1 MPLPKN
7 SANTMKIEIP
17 APITIPVKGWEI
29 GQSFP
34 SLAQL
39 EIKIKR
45 KEVKINSVNNVE
57 LILIDFSILISFN
70 NIELYLNPKT
80 TIEEPNICENIYA
93 VNSNFDIKFFE
104 NK

>member
-17 APITIPVKGWEI
+17 TPITIPVKGWEI
-29 GQSFP
+29 GQSLP

-45 KEVKINSVNNVE
+45 NEVKINSVNNVE

-70 NIELYLNPKT
+70 NNELVNLKKALEQLETESEPHSNVWLLKKT
-80 TIEEPNICENIYA
+80 YKS
-93 VNSNFDIKFFE
+93 VSN
-104 NK
+104 

>member
-80 TIEEPNICENIYA
+80 TIEDPNICENIYV

>member
-80 TIEEPNICENIYA
+80 TNEDPNICENIYV

>member
-7 SANTMKIEIP
+7 SANIMKIEIP
-17 APITIPVKGWEI
+17 EPITIPVKGWEI
-29 GQSFP
+29 GQSLP

-57 LILIDFSILISFN
+57 LMLIDFSLLISLN
-70 NIELYLNPKT
+70 NIELDLNRKT
-80 TIEEPNICENIYA
+80 TIVDPNICERIYD
-93 VNSNFDIKFFE
+93 VNSNLDVKFFE